1 MISMHQPFFVM
12 PGGSRSPYFK
22 LKTNEKRAVII
33 QDPYFQID
41 SESYQVLRE
50 EYSFHSDNR
59 RFIGDF
65 IDSCERNSG
74 LREDQ
79 VLWAFTGYWS
89 VKDGSDLYV
98 GLGVEAL
105 NLTLSHIHAGRLVF
119 CLDNND
125 FCLFIKRNIKNDI
138 PRLIEIDIY
147 ASTLFRPW
155 VEILEPFRK
164 TISEMAENQIKKSVD
179 IKATIVSKSFHNY
192 GQHGLVFPYAIA
204 PTEDGDI
211 GPSMIQNHFGSFG
224 IDYLFTQAKGGWL
237 KKDFFKPSQCFIFS
251 GSQHQF
257 DDVKVIKG
265 LIVLPFKY
273 ENVRPVFTKELMH
286 YRNLVESFSA

>member
-1 MISMHQPFFVM
+1 MHQPFFVM

-33 QDPYFQID
+33 QDPYFQFD

>member
-22 LKTNEKRAVII
+22 LKTNEKKVVIM
-33 QDPYFQID
+33 QDPYFRFD

-50 EYSFHSDNR
+50 EYSFNSDNR

-74 LREDQ
+74 LGEDQ

-89 VKDGSDLYV
+89 VKEGSDLYV

-138 PRLIEIDIY
+138 SRLIEIDVY

-164 TISEMAENQIKKSVD
+164 TISEMAESQIKKSVD
-179 IKATIVSKSFHNY
+179 TKATIVSKSFHNY

-237 KKDFFKPSQCFIFS
+237 KKDFFKASQCFIFS

>member
-1 MISMHQPFFVM
+1 MISMHQPIFVM
-12 PGGSRSPYFK
+12 PGGRRSPYFK
-22 LKTNEKRAVII
+22 LKTDEKRTVTI
-33 QDPYFQID
+33 QDPYFQFNF
-41 SESYQVLRE
+41 EGYQVLKE

-74 LREDQ
+74 LSEDQ

-105 NLTLSHIHAGRLVF
+105 SSTLSHIRAGRLVF

-125 FCLFIKRNIKNDI
+125 SCLFIKRNIKNDI
-138 PRLIEIDIY
+138 SKLIEIDIY
-147 ASTLFRPW
+147 ASTLHRPW

-164 TISEMAENQIKKSVD
+164 TISEMAESQIKKKVNT
-179 IKATIVSKSFHNY
+179 KGTIVTKPFHNY
-192 GQHGLVFPYAIA
+192 GQHGLVFPSAIS
-204 PTEDGDI
+204 PTANQWI

-224 IDYLFTQAKGGWL
+224 VDYLFTQAMHGWL

-257 DDVKVIKG
+257 NDVKVIRG
-265 LIVLPFKY
+265 MIVFPFRY
-273 ENVRPVFTKELMH
+273 RNVRPVFTKELMQ
-286 YRNLVESFSA
+286 YQNLIESFSA

>member
-1 MISMHQPFFVM
+1 MISIHQPFFVM
-12 PGGSRSPYFK
+12 PSGSRSPYFK

-33 QDPYFQID
+33 QDPYFSFD
-41 SESYQVLRE
+41 FESYQVLKE

-59 RFIGDF
+59 KFIGDF

-79 VLWAFTGYWS
+79 VLWASTEYWS
-89 VKDGSDLYV
+89 VKNGNDLYI

-105 NLTLSHIHAGRLVF
+105 NLTLSHIHTGRLVF
-119 CLDNND
+119 CLDNSD
-125 FCLFIKRNIKNDI
+125 FCLFIKRNVKNDI
-138 PRLIEIDIY
+138 PMLIEIDIY
-147 ASTLFRPW
+147 ASTLCRPW

-164 TISEMAENQIKKSVD
+164 TISEMAESQIEKRVD
-179 IKATIVSKSFHNY
+179 TKTTIASKPFHNY
-192 GQHGLVFPYAIA
+192 GQHGLVFPYAIS
-204 PTEDGDI
+204 PTKIWNI

-224 IDYLFTQAKGGWL
+224 VDYLFTQARGGWL

-257 DDVKVIKG
+257 DDVKVIRGK
-265 LIVLPFKY
+265 IVLPFEY
-273 ENVRPVFTKELMH
+273 ENVRPVFTKELMQ
-286 YRNLVESFSA
+286 YQSLVESFSA

>member
-1 MISMHQPFFVM
+1 MISMHQPFFMM

-22 LKTNEKRAVII
+22 LKTDEKRAVII
-33 QDPYFQID
+33 QDPYFVFD
-41 SESYQVLRE
+41 FESYQVLKE
-50 EYSFHSDNR
+50 EYSFHSDNQK
-59 RFIGDF
+59 FIGDF
-65 IDSCERNSG
+65 IDACERNSSLG
-74 LREDQ
+74 EGQ
-79 VLWAFTGYWS
+79 VLWASTGYWS
-89 VKDGSDLYV
+89 IKSDSDLYI

-119 CLDNND
+119 CLDNSD
-125 FCLFIKRNIKNDI
+125 FCLFIKRNIKNDTSM
-138 PRLIEIDIY
+138 LIEIDIY
-147 ASTLFRPW
+147 ASTLCRPW

-164 TISEMAENQIKKSVD
+164 TISEMAESQIEKRVD
-179 IKATIVSKSFHNY
+179 TKTTIVSKPFHNY
-192 GQHGLVFPYAIA
+192 GQHGLVFPCAIS
-204 PTEDGDI
+204 PTEDWYI

-224 IDYLFTQAKGGWL
+224 IDYLFTQARGGWL

-257 DDVKVIKG
+257 DDVKVIQG
-265 LIVLPFKY
+265 MIVLPFKY